1 MRPGSLL
8 QQWGGPRVEET
19 ELSLQVG
26 QRRRH
31 GRLSLGAAQGGGG
44 ETQSQCLSPADE
56 EPQCCVA

>member
-8 QQWGGPRVEET
+8 QQWDGPRAEDM

-31 GRLSLGAAQGGGG
+31 GHLSLGAARGGGG
-44 ETQSQCLSPADE
+44 ETQSQCLPPADE
-56 EPQCCVA
+56 EPQCYVA